1 MSVNTKL
8 TNLANEIREI
18 SGTTT
23 KKSLDVMISDISAAN
38 DLIDEQETL
47 LNDLRDIVDTLP
59 EAGSGSGEDVTVE
72 VSEYTNKIASLES
85 AVASLE
91 TELANKASGGSGDIE
106 TCNLMIDFS
115 AKVNS
120 AAIGC
125 DIIDE
130 NGDAIG
136 ATMYMDSAINLVTI
150 ENVVCAS
157 SLFILYSG
165 CGLPGFS
172 CENCYKLPLTPL
184 SGSALGTPENQL
196 HTFKITAPRGETA
209 KITVYNND

>member
-1 MSVNTKL
+1 MSKLFNNTTSL
-8 TNLANEIREI
+8 NEVLEAIQN
-18 SGTTT
+18 
-23 KKSLDVMISDISAAN
+23 KAA
-38 DLIDEQETL
+38 
-47 LNDLRDIVDTLP
+47 
-59 EAGSGSGEDVTVE
+59 GGGEDVTAE
-72 VSEYTNKIASLES
+72 VTEYTNKIASLES

-130 NGDAIG
+130 NEDAIG
-136 ATMYMDSAINLVTI
+136 ATMYMDSTINLVTI

-157 SLFILYSG
+157 SLFILYNG
-165 CGLPGFS
+165 YALPGFS

-184 SGSALGTPENQL
+184 SGSALGTSAMQL